1 MSDVIFA
8 ETVESVVLDF
18 TGSKLM
24 YNATVDGDL
33 VTIMKLYIR
42 ANGDQ
47 DFSEVSIPKDMLRKI
62 YEATME
68 LDTGNEQP
76 SQI

>member
-24 YNATVDGDL
+24 YNATADGDL

-47 DFSEVSIPKDMLRKI
+47 DFSEVSIPKDVLRKI

-76 SQI
+76 MQI